1 MSSNVSVGHPANDDN
16 KASLYLTSV
25 LRLLEMLKY
34 TPTLVVVFVTNMSG
48 GWGQTS
54 PWPSRRNGSDY
65 AGIGWMS
72 VYNYYTELSFYVMEW
87 RLPLEADQNHQVLNV
102 AQVRQR
108 SERRGL

>member
-34 TPTLVVVFVTNMSG
+34 TPTLVVVTNISG
-48 GWGQTS
+48 GWGETS

-72 VYNYYTELSFYVMEW
+72 VYNYTELGFYVMEW
-87 RLPLEADQNHQVLNV
+87 RPPLEADQSNQVLNV

-108 SERRGL
+108 SE